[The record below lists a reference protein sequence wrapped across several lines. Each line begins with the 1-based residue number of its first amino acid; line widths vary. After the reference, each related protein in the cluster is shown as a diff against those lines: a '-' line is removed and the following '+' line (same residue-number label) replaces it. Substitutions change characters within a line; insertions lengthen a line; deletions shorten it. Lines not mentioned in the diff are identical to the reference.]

1 MNEIAVGVVLASA
14 SPRRA
19 ALLRQIGVPFQQRAA
34 NVDERHRAGESARRF
49 VERMAL
55 EKARAVV
62 SPQPVLAADTV
73 VEADGH
79 VFGKPRDEA
88 DFRAMLGALSDGSHR
103 VLTAVALRWRERE
116 AHRVVETVVAMR
128 GIDEAETAAY
138 WATGE
143 PRDKAGGYAVQG
155 IGGIF
160 VRDIRGSYSN
170 VVGLPLAETEELLR
184 SFGVDTWRWRR
195 ADRCPKNCSS
205 M

>member
-1 MNEIAVGVVLASA
+1 MEEAAFGVVLASA

-19 ALLRQIGVPFQQRAA
+19 ALLRQVGVPFQQRAP
-34 NVDERHRAGESARRF
+34 EIEEQRRAGESARRF

-55 EKARAVV
+55 EKARAVA

-73 VEADGH
+73 VKADGQ
-79 VFGKPRDEA
+79 VFGKPGDEA

-103 VLTAVALRWRERE
+103 VLTAVALRWGERE
-116 AHRVVETVVAMR
+116 AQRVVETVVAMR
-128 GIDEAETAAY
+128 GIDEAEMAAY

-184 SFGVDTWRWRR
+184 AFGVDTWRWRR